1 MSLHTRRRRIAVQ
14 WPTLAWLTV
23 VWVLLWGDLTV
34 ANVLA
39 GLAIA
44 LVVSIALPLP
54 PVAAEGRLRPLG
66 ILRLFAVFAKDVV
79 VASVVVSIQ
88 AFRRRPPRSAV
99 IRVRLRS
106 SSDLYLT
113 LTAEFCSLVPGSLVV
128 EAHRLTST
136 LYMHVLD
143 AGGADGIEDARRRVL
158 DQEERVMRAFASD
171 REIEAAGLDRSR
183 QPVESSHEVPA

>member
-1 MSLHTRRRRIAVQ
+1 MIAAAARLIA
-14 WPTLAWLTV
+14 PL
-23 VWVLLWGDLTV
+23 V
-34 ANVLA
+34 ALE
-39 GLAIA
+39 IA
-44 LVVSIALPLP
+44 ARTAV
-54 PVAAEGRLRPLG
+54 AEGRLRPLG
-66 ILRLFAVFAKDVV
+66 ILRLFTVFARDVV

-158 DQEERVMRAFASD
+158 D
-171 REIEAAGLDRSR
+171 
-183 QPVESSHEVPA
+183 